1 MIDKT
6 PAKATIPMN
15 PFALIGALV
24 RVVQRLLR
32 PARSAAE
39 VGIGAARDL
48 TRARSE
54 LIAENALLRQQLIVL
69 RRSIE
74 RPRLHRDDRVL
85 LLLRCAPPD
94 IDSGIPTDCSVTYRE
109 RPIGT
114 WKMVE
119 FLGCKRD

>member
-1 MIDKT
+1 MSAFVIDKT
-6 PAKATIPMN
+6 PARATIPMN

-54 LIAENALLRQQLIVL
+54 LIAENALLRQ
-69 RRSIE
+69 
-74 RPRLHRDDRVL
+74 
-85 LLLRCAPPD
+85 
-94 IDSGIPTDCSVTYRE
+94 
-109 RPIGT
+109 
-114 WKMVE
+114 
-119 FLGCKRD
+119 

>member
-1 MIDKT
+1 
-6 PAKATIPMN
+6 MN

-24 RVVQRLLR
+24 RVVRRLLR

-54 LIAENALLRQQLIVL
+54 LIVL

-74 RPRLHRDDRVL
+74 RPRLHRDNRVL
-85 LLLRCAPPD
+85 LLALA
-94 IDSGIPTDCSVTYRE
+94 
-109 RPIGT
+109 
-114 WKMVE
+114 
-119 FLGCKRD
+119 

>member
-1 MIDKT
+1 
-6 PAKATIPMN
+6 MN
-15 PFALIGALV
+15 LFALIGALV

-32 PARSAAE
+32 PPRSAAE
-39 VGIGAARDL
+39 VGIGATRDL

-85 LLLRCAPPD
+85 LLALARLTRRWRDAILRPA
-94 IDSGIPTDCSVTYRE
+94 GVVAG
-109 RPIGT
+109 RPRP
-114 WKMVE
+114 
-119 FLGCKRD
+119 KRPHLSAITRTITHGLR